1 MPSCEICGKETDS
14 TTKVKIERATLKVCD
29 SCTDMGE
36 EVTTSS
42 KNKSRKKK
50 RSSTPRTEKVLASDY
65 GSRLKEA
72 REDEGISI
80 GELADDLNEKSSLLS
95 KVEKE
100 DLKPDNALAK
110 KLADRLDVKLYTN
123 PEVTDYDDTSGGDS
137 RKATVKDVAN
147 VKD

>member
-1 MPSCEICGKETDS
+1 MPSCELCGKETDS
-14 TTKVKIERATLKVCD
+14 TTKVKIEGATLKVCD

-36 EVTTSS
+36 EIQTSS
-42 KNKSRKKK
+42 KKSRKKK

-72 REDEGISI
+72 REDEEISI
-80 GELADDLNEKSSLLS
+80 GELADDLNEKSSLIS
-95 KVEKE
+95 KIEKQ

-110 KLADRLDVKLYTN
+110 KLSDRLGVELYTN

-137 RKATVKDVAN
+137 RKATLKDVAD